1 MPYKAQ
7 SKQVKIGGT
16 EMDYVVFGGG
26 KRPLV
31 ILPGLGDG
39 LETVKGT
46 GKAIAL
52 LYHHYADDYRAYIFS
67 RKNKLKPGCTI
78 RDMAADQKEALDI
91 LGIANIDLIGISQG
105 GMIAQCMALDYPDLI
120 GRLVLVVT
128 TARQNATAQ
137 QAIGKWKEM
146 AVAGDYSGI
155 FIDTSE
161 NSYTEAWLKKERLL
175 YPLLQRVKKAW
186 DTERYVIMADSALT
200 FDVYG
205 EIEKIACPTFIIG
218 AENDQILGK
227 AASQEIAAKIPG
239 SKLYIYP
246 QYGHGVYAEAKD
258 FGQRVLKF
266 LQAGG

>member
-7 SKQVKIGGT
+7 SKQLKIGDT
-16 EMDYVVFGGG
+16 EMEYVVFGGG

-46 GKAIAL
+46 GKALAL
-52 LYHHYADDYRAYIFS
+52 LYHHYADDYRVYIFS
-67 RKNKLKPGCTI
+67 RKNRLEPGYSI

-91 LGIANIDLIGISQG
+91 LGISHIDLIGISQG
-105 GMIAQCMALDYPDLI
+105 GMIAQCMAIDYPALI

-128 TARQNATAQ
+128 TARQNETAQ
-137 QAIGKWKEM
+137 EAIGKWKEM
-146 AVAGDYSGI
+146 ARAGDYSGI

-161 NSYTEAWLKKERLL
+161 KSYTEAWLKKERLL
-175 YPLLQRVKKAW
+175 YPLLRRLEKTCDV
-186 DTERYVIMADSALT
+186 ERYTIMADAALT
-200 FDVYG
+200 FDAYD
-205 EIEKIACPTFIIG
+205 EISQISCPTFVIG
-218 AENDQILGK
+218 AANDHILGIGS
-227 AASQEIAAKIPG
+227 SQEVADKIKG
-239 SKLYIYP
+239 SQLYIYP

-266 LQAGG
+266 LLAP

>member
-7 SKQVKIGGT
+7 SKQLKIGET

-26 KRPLV
+26 KRALV

-46 GKAIAL
+46 GKALAL
-52 LYHHYADDYRAYIFS
+52 LYHHYADDYKVYIFS
-67 RKNKLKPGCTI
+67 RKNKLAPGCTI

-91 LGIANIDLIGISQG
+91 LGITNIDLIGISQG
-105 GMIAQCMALDYPDLI
+105 GMIAQCMALDYPALI

-128 TARQNATAQ
+128 LARQNETAQ
-137 QAIGKWKEM
+137 EAIGKWKEM
-146 AVAGDYSGI
+146 ARAGDYSGI

-161 NSYTEAWLKKERLL
+161 KSYTEAWLKKERLL
-175 YPLLQRVKKAW
+175 YPLLQRVRKAW
-186 DTERYVIMADSALT
+186 DTERYIIMADAGLT
-200 FDVYG
+200 FDIYE
-205 EIEKIACPTFIIG
+205 EIERIACPTFIVG
-218 AENDQILGK
+218 AENDQILGIGS
-227 AASQEIAAKIPG
+227 SQEIADKIKG

-246 QYGHGVYAEAKD
+246 EYGHGVYAEARD

-266 LQAGG
+266 LLTP